1 MFAAVGLAVV
11 LQAPPAQAPSP
22 YSLALGRPGTTVAQ
36 SGRITALPG
45 GGAATPDDIAKAAD
59 GKRFVFLG
67 EQHATPAHQQMQALI
82 LDALARRGR
91 KVVVGLEMLQ
101 RPKQSVLD
109 AFAAGKLDEAAFR
122 EQADW
127 KGQWGYDFSFYR
139 PVFDIAFR
147 HKMPVVGLNV
157 PRDWVRAVGR
167 GGLAALPAEAK
178 ADLPTDIDPKVPD
191 HQKVFEALMGGHP
204 VSGTQGEN
212 MLAAQSI
219 WDIGMADTAVKY
231 LEKNRADRRTVFVVI
246 AGAGHVMYG
255 QGINLR
261 LARRKAGEG
270 ITVVMT
276 ESTEP
281 ITAANGLGDFLY
293 VSPAPRK

>member
-1 MFAAVGLAVV
+1 MLAVV
-11 LQAPPAQAPSP
+11 SLAIAIQGPSP
-22 YSLALGRPGTTVAQ
+22 YSLAIGRPGTTVAE
-36 SGRITALPG
+36 SGRITTLG
-45 GGAATPDDIAKAAD
+45 SGAPATPDDIARAAD

-101 RPKQSVLD
+101 RPKQPILD
-109 AFAAGKLDEAAFR
+109 QFAAGKLDEAAFR

-139 PVFDIAFR
+139 PVFDVAR
-147 HKMPVVGLNV
+147 RYKMPIVGLNV

-167 GGLAALPAEAK
+167 GGLTALPAEAK
-178 ADLPTDIDPKVPD
+178 AELPTDIDPKVPE

-204 VSGTQGEN
+204 VSGPQGEN
-212 MLAAQSI
+212 MLAAQTI
-219 WDIGMADTAVKY
+219 WDVGMADTAVRYFERNK
-231 LEKNRADRRTVFVVI
+231 ADRKTVFVVI
-246 AGAGHVMYG
+246 AGSGHVMYG

-261 LARRKAGEG
+261 LAKRKAGEG

-281 ITAANGLGDFLY
+281 ITASNGLGEFFY
-293 VSPAPRK
+293 VSPAPRKSN